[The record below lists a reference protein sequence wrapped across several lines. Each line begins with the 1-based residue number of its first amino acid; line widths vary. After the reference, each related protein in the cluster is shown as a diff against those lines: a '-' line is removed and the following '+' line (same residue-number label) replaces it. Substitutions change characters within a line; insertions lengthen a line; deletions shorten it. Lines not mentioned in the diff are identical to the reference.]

1 MPSLSCTP
9 DLRLTLQG
17 EAENT
22 TDRALVEAW
31 AKSEAAGMAWLCM
44 EGLTLPVEPSLAWLR
59 AWAQRFFA
67 RLCQTRD
74 VAATE
79 VPDEASRQ
87 VFAQAVPP
95 MPGAEYVT
103 EELLARLWNELR
115 AHIATEAGDALD
127 TWLHRRGDLWHLVG
141 RVTFHLAE
149 NKRDTERPFAFLATF
164 TEKLSASGQLQHL
177 PLARAMQLYAG
188 QKDQAAMNALL
199 RPVRAAAERS
209 ATVRALLESRQ
220 LFQALA
226 WTPSE
231 AYGLVRDLAALQ
243 ECGIVMKVPDWWKG
257 GRPARPVV
265 QVTLDIPKDNKVGAA
280 AMLSFSVNMSMNG
293 EPLTPEEIAKIKDS
307 SSGLVTLRGQWV
319 EVDHQQL
326 DQMLAHWSKVQQA
339 HALGGIGFH
348 EGMRFLSG
356 FGTPGPA
363 ASLAGYDD
371 TRIPW
376 AEVIAG
382 KGLAELLQQMRAP
395 AAMESPPGLRA
406 TLRPYQQEGLS
417 WLLFMQRLGIG
428 ACLADDMG
436 LGKTVQ
442 VIALLLA
449 LKQQP
454 AGSSSLI
461 VAPASL
467 LGNWRAEF
475 EKFAPSLRLFTA
487 HASGCSREELAALAN
502 HPEAALRGVDAV
514 ITTYQFITS
523 TKSLQQHP
531 WNLLVLDEAQAI
543 KNPGTAQTKAVKRQ
557 QARMRIALTGTPVEN
572 RPGDLWSLFDFLN
585 PGLLGN
591 AAAFAETLKNLAAAP
606 GTGFAPLRKL
616 VGPYILRR
624 MKTDRR
630 IIADL
635 PDKTEVKA
643 RCPLTRKQATIYTRL
658 VEELKKLLADET
670 IEPLKR
676 AGQVLGFLM
685 KFKQV
690 CNHPSHWSGDG
701 QYKPE
706 DSGKF
711 MRLTDISTELAERQE
726 RAIVFTQ
733 FAEMCDPLAQH
744 LALVFGRPG
753 LVLHGGTPVKKRA
766 GLVEQFQAADGPPF
780 FVISVK
786 AGGTGLNLTAASHVI
801 HFDRWWNPAVENQ
814 ATDRAFRIGQKK
826 NVLVHKFLVPGTIE
840 ERIDRLIDE
849 KKSLAND
856 LLGTESSTEKMLTDM
871 SNEELLRFVS
881 LDLTAVEG

>member
-1 MPSLSCTP
+1 M
-9 DLRLTLQG
+9 
-17 EAENT
+17 
-22 TDRALVEAW
+22 
-31 AKSEAAGMAWLCM
+31 M
-44 EGLTLPVEPSLAWLR
+44 
-59 AWAQRFFA
+59 
-67 RLCQTRD
+67 
-74 VAATE
+74 
-79 VPDEASRQ
+79 
-87 VFAQAVPP
+87 
-95 MPGAEYVT
+95 GAEYVT
-103 EELLARLWNELR
+103 EELMERLWLDLR
-115 AHIATEAGDALD
+115 ARIVAEAGDALD
-127 TWLHRRGDLWHLVG
+127 AWLHQHGDLWHLVG

-177 PLARAMQLYAG
+177 RLAQAVQLYAG

-209 ATVRALLESRQ
+209 AMVKALFESRQ
-220 LFQALA
+220 LFQALS
-226 WTPSE
+226 WTPVE
-231 AYGLVRDLAALQ
+231 AYGLVRDLVVLQ

-257 GRPARPVV
+257 GRPSRPVV
-265 QVTLDIPKDNKVGAA
+265 QVALDLPADNKVGAA
-280 AMLSFSVNMSMNG
+280 AMLAFSVTMSMNG
-293 EPLTPEEIAKIKDS
+293 EPLTPEEIEKIKAS

-319 EVDHQQL
+319 EVDHAQL
-326 DQMLAHWSKVQQA
+326 DQMLTHWTKVQQA
-339 HALGGIGFH
+339 HAHGGIGFH

-356 FGTPGPA
+356 FGAPA
-363 ASLAGYDD
+363 PSVSAGFEEARDS
-371 TRIPW
+371 W

-382 KGLAELLQQMRAP
+382 KGLSALLKQMREP
-395 AAMESPPGLRA
+395 AALEPPPGLRA
-406 TLRPYQQEGLS
+406 TLRPYQQEGLA

-449 LKQQP
+449 LKSRVGGGC
-454 AGSSSLI
+454 ALI

-475 EKFAPSLRLFTA
+475 ERFAPSLRLFTA
-487 HASGCSREELAALAN
+487 HASGASKEELVAVEN
-502 HPEAALRGVDAV
+502 HPGEALGGIDAV

-523 TKSLQQHP
+523 SKGFRQHR
-531 WNLLVLDEAQAI
+531 WSLLVLDEAQAI
-543 KNPGTAQTKAVKRQ
+543 KNPGTAQTRAVKKLE
-557 QARMRIALTGTPVEN
+557 AATRIALTGTPVEN

-585 PGLLGN
+585 PGLLSS
-591 AAAFAETLKNLAAAP
+591 APAFAETLKRLAAAP

-616 VGPYILRR
+616 VQPYILRR

-658 VEELKKLLADET
+658 VEELKRVLKDDTLD
-670 IEPLKR
+670 PMKR

-701 QYKPE
+701 QYRPE

-711 MRLTDISTELAERQE
+711 IRLTEISTEIAERQE

-733 FAEMCDPLAQH
+733 FAEMCAPLAQH
-744 LALVFGRPG
+744 LAQVSGRPG
-753 LVLHGGTPVKKRA
+753 LVLHGGTPVAKRA

-786 AGGTGLNLTAASHVI
+786 AGGTGLNLTAANHVI

-856 LLGTESSTEKMLTDM
+856 LLGSESGVEKSLTDM

-881 LDLTAVEG
+881 LDLSAVE